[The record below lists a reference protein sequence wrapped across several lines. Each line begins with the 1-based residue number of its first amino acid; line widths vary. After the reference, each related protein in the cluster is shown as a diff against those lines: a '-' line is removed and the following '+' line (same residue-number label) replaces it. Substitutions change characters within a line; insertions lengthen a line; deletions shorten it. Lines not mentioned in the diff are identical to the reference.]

1 MPLQKR
7 IDINAHT
14 QLHLWQVTE
23 SEVQLREGLVL
34 TETQQGQLSAL
45 RAEAARESFL
55 AVRQLLRGLGYA
67 PESLYYDS
75 HGKPYLADG
84 RHISISHSFDRVGVL
99 LSDEPMGLD
108 IERLREKIVRI
119 APKFTPWQWQD
130 KGLTQAEVVRHL
142 TQIWSAKEAGF
153 KVHGNPTITLNDIT
167 VSDFAMATEHTYLN
181 IEGQRYSVYF
191 SAEADFVVAY
201 CEAVS

>member
-23 SEVQLREGLVL
+23 SEAQLSEGLTL

-45 RAEAARESFL
+45 RAEVARKSFL

-67 PESLYYDS
+67 PSDLYYDS

-84 RHISISHSFDRVGVL
+84 RHISITHSFDRVGVL
-99 LSDEPMGLD
+99 LSDVPMGLD

-167 VSDFAMATEHTYLN
+167 VSDFAMAAEHTYLN
-181 IEGQRYSVYF
+181 IEGQHYSVYF

>member
-34 TETQQGQLSAL
+34 IETQQGQLS
-45 RAEAARESFL
+45 
-55 AVRQLLRGLGYA
+55 GLGYA

-99 LSDEPMGLD
+99 LSDVAMGLD

-153 KVHGNPTITLNDIT
+153 KVHGNPAITLNDIT
-167 VSDFAMATEHTYLN
+167 VSDFAITAELTYIT
-181 IEGQRYSVYF
+181 IEGQRYEVHF
-191 SAEADFVVAY
+191 NAETAFVVAY
-201 CEAVS
+201 CCSLS